1 MNITFDE
8 KFYWADGLLRGVA
21 SSAVVDGKVVP
32 FIFEGRALAAYFG
45 AENKRWPIQVAY
57 MRNRAFLHEIVRDAI
72 ERGMFNGRG
81 EVLLGE
87 DELTPYFEKHAATAR
102 A

>member
-8 KFYWADGLLRGVA
+8 DFYWAKGLRGVA
-21 SSAVVDGKVVP
+21 SKAVVDGKVVP
-32 FIFEGRALAAYFG
+32 FIFEGRALAQHFG
-45 AENKRWPIQVAY
+45 TENQPWPIEIAF
-57 MRNRAFLHEIVRDAI
+57 MKNRAFLEEIVRDAI
-72 ERGMFNGRG
+72 GRGMLNSRG
-81 EVLLGE
+81 ELLLGA